1 MKKSI
6 VIIVVLLFGFTAL
19 YAQDTKQPLS
29 KTAQNGALY
38 EAQLAD
44 DGTLSLVYG
53 YMAKKEQKFVNY
65 TFDKDLK
72 MLKEEESSEPKVK
85 EMDKPT
91 IKYDYINTTVGGC
104 SSFDVLSMSLN
115 VSKVSVTKTWNN
127 KKQGYD
133 VNVIETK
140 ISSGK
145 DGKFKY
151 KGYVGYYNAE
161 TGTNL
166 VLVKEDDKSKDDAS
180 QYKLINFSLDGS
192 VKEIPIGDLGTYTL
206 VFSSLVKKNPDVED
220 VYNEQNLA
228 EYNAL
233 FIFAPFK
240 TSKAADPKD
249 FVLLI
254 TDGAGNE
261 VVKSTIKMPLI
272 ASTIIEMQQKGNDLY
287 FFGLTSTGKGSHYRY
302 EFMDFSNISNPCYP
316 DFYNYRDNQR
326 ETDVTKCETSNL
338 ILMKVS
344 NGKLE
349 YLTTT
354 PTSELQSKKVVPP
367 SVKKAPKTEF
377 SRFSIQAFAVL
388 DNGDMLVTGQRKVI
402 ITLNGTSKW
411 AYEEVTCFHFD
422 PSGKLRAEYCVE
434 PQLATKKEDK
444 IFPMVQKFKVSEDK
458 SKVYWLMYEPE
469 GISGYANFWAA
480 YNGNKTIYAGYQPVI
495 IKIDMATA
503 KISDPELPLGK
514 EYLVYSDYPLMMKSK
529 SSEGIFMGHNRKGD
543 VIGLSKYSFK

>member
-6 VIIVVLLFGFTAL
+6 VIIVVVLFGFYAMN
-19 YAQDTKQPLS
+19 AQDTKQPLS
-29 KTAQNGALY
+29 KTAQDGALY

-65 TFDKDLK
+65 SFDKDLK
-72 MLKEEESSEPKVK
+72 MVKEEESSEPKVK
-85 EMDKPT
+85 EMDKPA

-104 SSFDVLSMSLN
+104 SSFDVLSMDLN
-115 VSKVSVTKTWNN
+115 VSKISVTKTWNN

-133 VNVIETK
+133 VNANETK

-151 KGYVGYYNAE
+151 KGYVGYFNAE

-180 QYKLINFSLDGS
+180 QYKLINFSLDGN
-192 VKEIPIGDLGTYTL
+192 VKEIPIGDLSTYTL
-206 VFSSLVKKNPDVED
+206 VFSSLVKRNPDVAD
-220 VYNEQNLA
+220 VYVEKNLA

-240 TSKAADPKD
+240 TSKADPKD

-261 VVKSTIKMPLI
+261 VAKSTITMPLI
-272 ASTIIEMQQKGNDLY
+272 ASTIIEMQQAGNDLY
-287 FFGLTSTGKGSHYRY
+287 FFGLTSTGTGSHYRY
-302 EFMDFSNISNPCYP
+302 EFMDYSNISNPCYP

-326 ETDVTKCETSNL
+326 ETDVTKCEASNL
-338 ILMKVS
+338 ILMKIS
-344 NGKLE
+344 GNKLA

-354 PTSELQSKKVVPP
+354 PTATLQSKKVVPP

-377 SRFSIQAFAVL
+377 SRFSVQAFNVFN
-388 DNGDMLVTGQRKVI
+388 NGEMMVTGQRKVI

-422 PSGKLRAEYCVE
+422 KTGNLRAEYCIE
-434 PQLATKKEDK
+434 PQLATAKEDK
-444 IFPMVQKFKVSEDK
+444 IFPMTQIFLVSEDK
-458 SKVYWLMYEPE
+458 SQVYWIMYEPE

-480 YNGNKTIYAGYQPVI
+480 YNGNKTIYAGFQPVI
-495 IKIDMATA
+495 MKIDLSTA
-503 KISDPELPLGK
+503 KIGDPELPLGK
-514 EYLVYSDYPLMMKSK
+514 EYLVYSDYPLLIKPNSN
-529 SSEGIFMGHNRKGD
+529 EGIFMGHTRKGD
-543 VIGLSKYSFK
+543 IIGLSKYNFK

>member
-1 MKKSI
+1 MKRSI
-6 VIIVVLLFGFTAL
+6 VILIVLMFGFVAI

-72 MLKEEESSEPKVK
+72 MVKEEESSEPKVK

-133 VNVIETK
+133 YNIDETK

-151 KGYVGYYNAE
+151 KGYVGYFNAE

-192 VKEIPIGDLGTYTL
+192 VKEFPIGDLGTYTL
-206 VFSSLVKKNPDVED
+206 VFSSLVKKNPDVADE
-220 VYNEQNLA
+220 YPERNLA

-240 TSKAADPKD
+240 TSTADPKD
-249 FVLLI
+249 FILLI
-254 TDGAGNE
+254 TDGDGKE

-302 EFMDFSNISNPCYP
+302 EFMDYSNISNPCYP

-388 DNGDMLVTGQRKVI
+388 DNRDMLVTGQRKVI
-402 ITLNGTSKW
+402 ITLEGTSKW

-422 PSGKLRAEYCVE
+422 QSGKLRAEYCVE

-444 IFPMVQKFKVSEDK
+444 IFPMVQQFKVSEDK
-458 SKVYWLMYEPE
+458 SKVYWMMYEPE

-495 IKIDMATA
+495 LKIDMATA

-514 EYLVYSDYPLMMKSK
+514 EYLVYSYYPLMMKAN
-529 SSEGIFMGHNRKGD
+529 SSEGIFMGHTRKGD
-543 VIGLSKYSFK
+543 IIGLSKYDFK